1 MFVRPADPDDA
12 LEVRRIIDGAM
23 LEPGAVEPRIAA
35 GDVLVAGDR
44 RGESTTAD
52 TDESDGSGGAGSTPG
67 AQRRERERRLGA
79 LVLEPRDR
87 GAHVAAVA
95 VRRRHRG
102 RGIGTAL
109 VERALEREGRL
120 TATFDERV
128 RPFYDALGFRVQS
141 VDERRYRGVAI
152 ADDRTD
158 DTVG

>member
-12 LEVRRIIDGAM
+12 LEVRRILDGAM
-23 LEPGAVEPRIAA
+23 LEPGAVEPRIDA

-52 TDESDGSGGAGSTPG
+52 RAESGGDSSIPG
-67 AQRRERERRLGA
+67 KPSHDRERRLGA
-79 LVLEPRDR
+79 LVLEPRER
-87 GAHVAAVA
+87 NAHVAAVA

-120 TATFDERV
+120 TATFDDRV

-141 VDERRYRGVAI
+141 LDDGRYRGVAT
-152 ADDRTD
+152 ADDRIG